1 MCHLGG
7 AYRDGNGTPKDL
19 ERAEFWFRRATAHGS
34 LEGSF
39 LLGALCRSCGRY
51 EEALAA
57 YSVGAQQNFPPSI
70 YWLGRMYAE
79 GKGISANANKAID
92 LWRHA
97 SDLGHYYAARNLA
110 IMHLRG
116 RFGLAEVPRGI
127 CILFSAI
134 RHAIPVARLNSH
146 TNFFR

>member
-1 MCHLGG
+1 M
-7 AYRDGNGTPKDL
+7 

-57 YSVGAQQNFPPSI
+57 YSIGALQNFPPSI
-70 YWLGRMYAE
+70 YWIGRMYAD
-79 GKGISANANKAID
+79 GMGVDANADKAID
-92 LWRHA
+92 LWRQA
-97 SDLGHYYAARNLA
+97 SNLGHFYAARNLA
-110 IMHLRG
+110 IMHLQG

-127 CILFSAI
+127 AMLFSVI
-134 RHAIPVARLNSH
+134 RDVIPVARLNSQS
-146 TNFFR
+146 NFLR